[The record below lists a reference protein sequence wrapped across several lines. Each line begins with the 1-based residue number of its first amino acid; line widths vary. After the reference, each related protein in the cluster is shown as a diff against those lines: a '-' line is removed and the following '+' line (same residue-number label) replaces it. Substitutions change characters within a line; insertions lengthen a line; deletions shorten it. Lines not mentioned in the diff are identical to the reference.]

1 MEKVYKLTVGD
12 CYYYGSTKAT
22 LEERLRTHFAD
33 FNRLNTKLY
42 EKARL
47 VGWDNVKIELVK
59 ECENAR
65 AEEDIL
71 IGGSLDD
78 PLCLN
83 TRRARPRDKKAY
95 MKEYF
100 ANISPEK
107 QREYS
112 QRAYKK
118 NKAAITER
126 NIAYRTAHKEHLQE
140 KAKELFANKTREER
154 DEINRKKRERRAKA
168 KEARMLI
175 RD

>member
-1 MEKVYKLTVGD
+1 MEKVYKLIVGD
-12 CYYYGSTKAT
+12 CYYYGSTKHPLA
-22 LEERLRTHFAD
+22 ERLRTHFFD

-42 EKARL
+42 EKARM

-71 IGGSLDD
+71 IGGALND

-83 TRRARPRDKKAY
+83 TYRASPRDKKAY

-112 QRAYKK
+112 QRTYKK
-118 NKAAITER
+118 NKEAITAR
-126 NIAYRTAHKEHLQE
+126 TKAYRAANKERLQQR
-140 KAKELFANKTREER
+140 ARELFANKTREER

-168 KEARMLI
+168 KEAETNPAA
-175 RD
+175 